1 MTTAQKAAC
10 IVATFAKLRTG
21 AWGVKGPNLREGER
35 VTIHKKDG
43 STQTKTVGRILWT
56 GPDGATL
63 ATLAPDS
70 ERPSS
75 RRIREDIYEEFD
87 DRAERRHEAAEDWD
101 DFYSADG
108 DTGGSF

>member
-1 MTTAQKAAC
+1 MSTAQKVAC
-10 IVATFAKLRTG
+10 TIATFAKLRTG

-63 ATLAPDS
+63 ATLAADS
-70 ERPSS
+70 ERASS
-75 RRIREDIYEEFD
+75 PRLRDERE
-87 DRAERRHEAAEDWD
+87 RDWD